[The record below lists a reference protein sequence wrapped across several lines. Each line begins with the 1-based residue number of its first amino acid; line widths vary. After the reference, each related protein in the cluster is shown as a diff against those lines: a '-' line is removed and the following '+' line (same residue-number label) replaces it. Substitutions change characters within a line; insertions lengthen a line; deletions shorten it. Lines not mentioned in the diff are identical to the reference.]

1 MENREAGVNT
11 KAGTPKDPERPQ
23 GGETLPSA
31 KQSSAM
37 ANLSESELEA
47 ACEVMAE
54 EGAIW
59 SGAR

>member
-1 MENREAGVNT
+1 MENKEAGVDR
-11 KAGTPKDPERPQ
+11 KAEAPKDSELPQ
-23 GGETLPSA
+23 GGETLPSP

-37 ANLSESELEA
+37 ANLSDSELEA